1 MKVYVIQDT
10 YNYDESYSEDCFEET
25 EILGVAL
32 SEEKARNFIRN
43 YDDFGSIIEDN
54 YTNEDDGY
62 SFARYVLEKDDHN
75 YFWRHQI
82 SYSEFEIVE

>member
-10 YNYDESYSEDCFEET
+10 CHYDDPYPEYGFEGT

-43 YDDFGSIIEDN
+43 YDYCGNIIKDSYADED
-54 YTNEDDGY
+54 EGY
-62 SFARYVLEKDDHN
+62 GFMRYVLEKDDDG
-75 YFWRHQI
+75 YSWKHQI
-82 SYSEFEIVE
+82 SYSEIETIE